1 MGTWRDVCTIAV
13 QFGARQLND
22 TGWLFELQGA
32 AEDRTQKVFVS
43 YELMQ
48 PDFEFVQIKSPFA
61 PMRDVDVARTLKSF
75 GQLNAGAIGYSPIYD
90 SDGRE
95 TDGFLNITT
104 SIPLR
109 SLDLS
114 DPTPFLLHLHILA
127 RAADNLERN
136 LSSMGPVDAF

>member
-1 MGTWRDVCTIAV
+1 VAGRLHHRGSIRRTTA
-13 QFGARQLND
+13 ND
-22 TGWLFELQGA
+22 TGWLFELLGV
-32 AEDRTQKVFVS
+32 EEGDRTQKVFVF
-43 YELMQ
+43 YELMR

-61 PMRDVDVARTLKSF
+61 PIRDVDVARTLKSF
-75 GQLNAGAIGYSPIYD
+75 GQLNVGAIGYSPIYD

-95 TDGFLNITT
+95 TDGFLNIAT

-114 DPTPFLLHLHILA
+114 DPTPFLLYLHILA